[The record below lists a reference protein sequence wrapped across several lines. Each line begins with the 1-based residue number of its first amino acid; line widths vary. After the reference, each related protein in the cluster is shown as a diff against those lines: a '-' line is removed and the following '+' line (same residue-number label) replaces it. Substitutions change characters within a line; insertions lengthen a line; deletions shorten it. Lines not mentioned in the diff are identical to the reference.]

1 MLWSLFVESSFKI
14 TLNVICR
21 RRKRFSLILN
31 VICQQSICFTVAFA
45 VNVAVMHPNTTPKL
59 LLDTECVVEYKG
71 RVKKELGDT
80 NEHIRSVRAQI
91 DAAVRVIRDLT
102 KGGEVAPAQQSTSR
116 RVSNNKELLVEIR
129 KNIGSA
135 RVDGHT
141 TAKPVVEKVVEVVK
155 EAFTC
160 KGEKI
165 YEVTKAIKDTLE
177 AHFLGDWNI
186 YLLWNNI
193 GYFFHSV
200 HQDGFVELKFNKAT
214 VAVYRSVESVSNA
227 CLERYL
233 TLT

>member
-1 MLWSLFVESSFKI
+1 MYFNRHFYLLFQIVLLKNIELHEKSCKFGKSNCCSECGFELCK
-14 TLNVICR
+14 
-21 RRKRFSLILN
+21 
-31 VICQQSICFTVAFA
+31 
-45 VNVAVMHPNTTPKL
+45 NVAEHNCLKSI
-59 LLDTECVVEYKG
+59 VEYKG